1 MRYVVLLL
9 IVVLYGLCNYYVGN
23 RIAALLQPI
32 FPFEIAWFVYIP
44 FLFLAC
50 SSLAAFLFPS
60 KNLKL
65 IGTVG
70 NYWLA
75 VVLLA
80 FVLFGLTDIVLA
92 VIGYIRKTEL
102 STSVLSIARM
112 TAAAAALVLLFVGIH
127 TASDIKIT
135 KYEITIDKQAS
146 PGSLKIVMFSDLH
159 LGYVNDHEKL
169 LEIVSKINRAN
180 PDLVVISG
188 DFFDGNY
195 NAVQDPQ
202 QVIEALLQIEAT
214 YGTYLAWGNHDAGDT
229 FDKMRELVAASNIT
243 ILEDKAVKIADSFLL
258 VGRKD
263 SSPIGAQG
271 ERRVSME
278 NELAQLD
285 AGLPVIVLDH
295 QPSNIGEYE
304 QADLILCG
312 HTHQGQVFPINFI
325 TDRLFAV
332 DYGYYR
338 DGDTQVIVSS
348 GIATWGPPIRLGT
361 KSELVE
367 ITVRFGAERNSPD

>member
-1 MRYVVLLL
+1 MGYAVLLL
-9 IVVLYGLCNYYVGN
+9 IAVLYGLCNYYVGN

-44 FLFLAC
+44 FLFLAS

-80 FVLFGLTDIVLA
+80 FVLFGLTDTVLA

-102 STSVLSIARM
+102 SKSVLSIARM
-112 TAAAAALVLLFVGIH
+112 TAAAAALVLLFIGIH

-195 NAVQDPQ
+195 NAVQEPQ

-243 ILEDKAVKIADSFLL
+243 ILEDKAVKIVDSFLL

-338 DGDTQVIVSS
+338 DGNTQVIVSS

-367 ITVRFGAERNSPD
+367 ITVRFGAERNSSD

>member
-1 MRYVVLLL
+1 MGYAVLLL
-9 IVVLYGLCNYYVGN
+9 IAVLYGLCNYYVGN

-44 FLFLAC
+44 FLFLAS

-80 FVLFGLTDIVLA
+80 FVLFGLTDTVLA

-102 STSVLSIARM
+102 SKSVLSIARM
-112 TAAAAALVLLFVGIH
+112 TAAAAALVLLFIGIH

-195 NAVQDPQ
+195 NAVQEPQ

-338 DGDTQVIVSS
+338 DGNTQVIVSS

-367 ITVRFGAERNSPD
+367 ITVRFGAERNSSD